1 MPPSWDRFPD
11 QLHTHQTRLNRAE
24 RLLLLSN
31 CFTHPTYGLG
41 LLAITRAVA
50 KADNN
55 AAPATLRAIEDQL
68 RAENPDQLD
77 DDATIIVLAPSGMIG
92 PSG

>member
-1 MPPSWDRFPD
+1 M
-11 QLHTHQTRLNRAE
+11 
-24 RLLLLSN
+24 LLLSDS
-31 CFTHPTYGLG
+31 FTHPTHGLG
-41 LLAITRAVA
+41 LPAIARAVA

-68 RAENPDQLD
+68 RVVNPDQLD

-92 PSG
+92 PAD